1 MSMTNLQTPLRESLD
16 KLEVALTTP
25 IIAGELADWL
35 LELRTLWEDASAQL
49 HAALER
55 DHPRQHQQ
63 ISKEDQEMF
72 ATVEKLQAEDAAIA
86 EESECFGRLL
96 ARVAEHAPKFERDE
110 EKIRSHTDALL
121 NTGLALVVRI
131 KKQEVAL
138 QTWFIESFTRDR
150 GTGD

>member
-35 LELRTLWEDASAQL
+35 LELRTHWDDASARL
-49 HAALER
+49 HAALDQ
-55 DHPRQHQQ
+55 DHPRQYQQ

-72 ATVEKLQAEDAAIA
+72 AIVEKLQAEDAAIA
-86 EESECFGRLL
+86 EESESFGRLL
-96 ARVAEHAPKFERDE
+96 ARVAEHAPKFKPDE
-110 EKIRSHTDALL
+110 EKLLHHTEALL
-121 NTGLALVVRI
+121 NAGLALIVRI

-138 QTWFIESFTRDR
+138 QTWFIEAFTRDR
-150 GTGD
+150 GIAD